1 MDKGKA
7 VATNANAEFPPD
19 MEGFLP
25 QDPFERE
32 RMIEEQR
39 RIEQVS
45 IITKHIWGSIMTW
58 HIFNQIYAILII
70 IVVNLLSEYEQGLS
84 FYRLFKDVQ

>member
-45 IITKHIWGSIMTW
+45 IITKRI
-58 HIFNQIYAILII
+58 
-70 IVVNLLSEYEQGLS
+70 
-84 FYRLFKDVQ
+84 